1 MKSFHFLLIF
11 LIYHFNLIICEN
23 GNFLRSFVKD
33 FVKHENVPTI
43 ISVFDCHQQLSL
55 FKIAKISNLPI
66 ASNPKMLLDDML
78 DPKKRRNDILTVV
91 DLDCASA
98 RDILLA
104 LKPFHLAHPTRWLL
118 VTESLSEFELQ
129 GVMESLPLRLD
140 SYVILAEVI
149 NSANLSLKHVFKL
162 NKQINHEDYGGWS
175 PSGGISDIR
184 PTRILSRRRANLHG
198 TRLSAAVVLTKEDSK
213 NHLNDQKD
221 RHIDSISKVN
231 YQLTNILLDKLNATR
246 EFKWYKSWGHKNQ
259 TTGKFE
265 GYIGDLAY
273 SNVDIGGTPLF
284 MFPERLPYVEYLTLP
299 FSSAM
304 GFIFRAPPLSWVA
317 NIYYL
322 PFNGMVWWS
331 FISLLLL
338 CTLTYFLTLRR
349 PSNLKE
355 NKKWGN
361 EMSDAAMVACGAV
374 TQQGVDLK
382 TRVPSS
388 MISYYFLGLSMFF
401 LYTSYTANIVALL
414 QSTANSITTLKD
426 LLESNLNLA
435 VEDIVYNRA
444 YFKIATEPVKKAIYE
459 TKIAPPGKKDKF
471 IPQAEGIAKVR
482 QGHFAFH
489 AEYGPAYKLIEETF
503 LEHEKCDLKE
513 MKFLA
518 TSEAWYGITKH
529 SPYKEIIKVS
539 MLQIKESAVERR
551 EQYKIY
557 TKKPQGC
564 SSGSQSFGSVRFS
577 DCYMVITVIIS
588 GYLAALSVLLLEY
601 IVKRKKISL
610 NLKFYQKFLVKKPK
624 INFNIK

>member
-1 MKSFHFLLIF
+1 
-11 LIYHFNLIICEN
+11 
-23 GNFLRSFVKD
+23 
-33 FVKHENVPTI
+33 
-43 ISVFDCHQQLSL
+43 
-55 FKIAKISNLPI
+55 
-66 ASNPKMLLDDML
+66 MLLDDML
-78 DPKKRRNDILTVV
+78 DLKKRRNDILTVV

-98 RDILLA
+98 RETLLT
-104 LKPFHLAHPTRWLL
+104 LKPIHFAHPLRWIL
-118 VTESLSEFELQ
+118 VTESLSSFELQ
-129 GVMESLPLRLD
+129 DVMESLPLRLD
-140 SYVILAEVI
+140 SYVILAEVV
-149 NSANLSLKHVFKL
+149 NSTNLSLKHVFKL
-162 NKQINHEDYGGWS
+162 NPNTPIKHEDYGGWS

-184 PTRILSRRRANLHG
+184 PTRILSRKRSNLHG
-198 TRLSAAVVLTKEDSK
+198 TRLSAAIVLTNDDSK
-213 NHLNDQKD
+213 NHLYDQKD
-221 RHIDSISKVN
+221 KHIDSISKVN

-246 EFKWYKSWGHKNQ
+246 EFKWYKSWGNKNQ
-259 TTGKFE
+259 TTGRFE
-265 GYIGDLAY
+265 SYIGDLAY

-284 MFPERLPYVEYLTLP
+284 MLPERVPYVEYLTLT

-304 GFIFRAPPLSWVA
+304 GFIFRAPPLSSVA

-331 FISLLLL
+331 FLSLLLL

-355 NKKWGN
+355 NKKWEN

-374 TQQGVDLK
+374 TQQGVDLES
-382 TRVPSS
+382 RIGSS

-414 QSTANSITTLKD
+414 QSTANSIITLKD
-426 LLESNLNLA
+426 LLESNLDLA
-435 VEDIVYNRA
+435 VDDIVYTRY
-444 YFKIATEPVKKAIYE
+444 YFKTATEPVKKAIYE

-513 MKFLA
+513 MGFLA
-518 TSEAWYGITKH
+518 TSEAWYGIIKN

-539 MLQIKESAVERR
+539 MLQMKESAVERR
-551 EQYKIY
+551 EHNKIY

-564 SSGSQSFGSVRFS
+564 SSGDSLKSMAENITIPIIPDPRSFLNKLYETSESQKNDVLILVDL
-577 DCYMVITVIIS
+577 DCHSAVETVLQLHSHLFARPLRWILFTHS
-588 GYLAALSVLLLEY
+588 LTVEQRSVLKALPLRLDSDVILAEVINEY
-601 IVKRKKISL
+601 GLSMQQGKI
-610 NLKFYQKFLVKKPK
+610 
-624 INFNIK
+624 